1 MTTTWFYGP
10 GVPPLPA
17 PAPSD
22 RPMSEEFRSEM
33 ARLAALFV
41 RPGRLGGLQRRIRA
55 ARAAP
60 DLGSRRMKQLATH
73 SRGRQRAELA
83 ADSLASAAMG
93 RRK

>member
-41 RPGRLGGLQRRIRA
+41 RMKSEAERRRFAVAVFGSVRPEVA
-55 ARAAP
+55 A
-60 DLGSRRMKQLATH
+60 
-73 SRGRQRAELA
+73 
-83 ADSLASAAMG
+83 
-93 RRK
+93 